1 MDITAAI
8 ARVAGVSIFAVLEE
22 RAENVLDMYQYII
35 EKADETKIPQETPAK
50 SASDD
55 RFWDF

>member
-8 ARVAGVSIFAVLEE
+8 ARVTGVSIFAVLEE

-50 SASDD
+50 SVSDD